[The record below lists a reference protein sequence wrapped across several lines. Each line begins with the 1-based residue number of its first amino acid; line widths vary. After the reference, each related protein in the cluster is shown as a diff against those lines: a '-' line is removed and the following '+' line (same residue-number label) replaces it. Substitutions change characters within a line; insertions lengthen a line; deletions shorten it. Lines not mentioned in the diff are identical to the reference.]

1 MIIRFALKC
10 ALVLLILATA
20 LKMSEG
26 ARRCFSC
33 RSRGKLGD
41 CRDTFPYN
49 ATYLVK
55 DVEAVPCA
63 SGWCSKIIEGDKYGE
78 DHDLATERS
87 CLQRIPPDSTQRCA
101 EVEWNKRKVFACFC
115 EGDLCNSAPVPP
127 LPALL
132 LLLPIAGTLLL
143 CW

>member
-1 MIIRFALKC
+1 MFRHSSSFLAIYVPSLLQFPRHLCSVTLPVSSLSLFRLRTIPWSLIFAPIIA
-10 ALVLLILATA
+10 
-20 LKMSEG
+20 G

-78 DHDLATERS
+78 GMA
-87 CLQRIPPDSTQRCA
+87 
-101 EVEWNKRKVFACFC
+101 
-115 EGDLCNSAPVPP
+115 
-127 LPALL
+127 
-132 LLLPIAGTLLL
+132 
-143 CW
+143 